1 MNDDANVM
9 IDNVTQALERKRRL
23 EAELADARNA
33 WTDAVVAA
41 RDSGVT
47 VAALSRATGV
57 IAPNLFR
64 LLADAKKQR

>member
-1 MNDDANVM
+1 MNEDSTVL
-9 IDNVTQALERKRRL
+9 IDNVTQALERKRSL
-23 EAELADARNA
+23 EAELSDARNA

-41 RDSGVT
+41 RNGGVT

-64 LLADAKKQR
+64 LLADAKKR